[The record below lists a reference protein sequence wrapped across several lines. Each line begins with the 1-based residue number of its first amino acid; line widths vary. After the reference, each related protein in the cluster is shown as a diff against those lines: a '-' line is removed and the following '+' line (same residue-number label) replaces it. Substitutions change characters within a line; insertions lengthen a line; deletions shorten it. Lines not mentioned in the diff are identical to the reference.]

1 MPGLKIYTSNR
12 LEILAEKLAQ
22 IIKSPVSGL
31 TLSPLSPEIIIVQSR
46 GMERW
51 LSMELARQ
59 NGVCAN
65 CRFPFPN
72 AFLDDILKRFF
83 PDISETSIFEP
94 EVMTFSFLKILP
106 AHLDKPGFESLK
118 RYLKDDTNKL
128 KLFQL
133 SEKLADIFDQYI
145 VFRPEMILMWDD
157 NGEDKEKSQMWQA
170 ELWRELTRGNEKK
183 HRAYLQKALVQKI
196 RKHSSCPDDCY
207 GRISVFGIS
216 ALPPFH
222 MQVIEESSGI
232 FEVNMF
238 LLNPCREYWADTLTD
253 RESTRIKSKYAG
265 AIIDEKD
272 LHLEKGNRL
281 LASMGE
287 LGSTFLEHVISAEH
301 ELIEE
306 YDGQKRL
313 DLLSCLQS
321 DILYLKERKV
331 SDNTDQFRPD
341 GPDYSLQ
348 FHSCHSPMR
357 EVEVLYDNLLAMF
370 ENDPELLP
378 NDILVMTP
386 DIEIYAPFVNAVF
399 DARGDNETHIPFS
412 VSDRS
417 IRKESGVVDGFLS
430 ILDFKDSRFKVSQV
444 VSVLEYPG
452 IKEKFGLNESDLE
465 KIRVWIRDT
474 RINWGYDG
482 AHKALL
488 GLPGFNENTWKAGIE
503 RLLLGYAMPVKDG
516 EMFSG
521 ILPFQGFEGT
531 DARILGNFLDFMEK
545 SLACAESLARKQ
557 TIKGW
562 HSVLTGV
569 LDTFFAE
576 HDDTQ
581 LEIQFIRRI
590 LGGMSAKAGLS
601 GYGEDIE
608 IDAVKYYMKM
618 ALERESSSSGFMS
631 GGVTFCSMLPMRSI
645 PFKVICLLGMN
656 NDAFPRSSYSYGFD
670 LMAGDPRPGDRSKKK
685 DDKYLFLE
693 ALISARKVFYMSYVG
708 QSIQDNTSIPPSVLV
723 SELLDYVREGFG
735 FNSTHMITSHKL
747 QAFSPEYFRD
757 KGNLF
762 SYSAENMLA
771 ACSLYESRNKD
782 EGNIP
787 LISKGLCEPP
797 DEFKILNIESLCS
810 FFANPAKYLLTKRL
824 GIYLEE
830 QESGLCDKE
839 NFGLT
844 GLDNYFINQDLAA
857 DLQAGRASDYILKT
871 YKAEGR
877 LPHGNIGEILLK
889 ESVIDAEMFVEKIEE
904 YKGDSQSSIID
915 IDMTIEDFSL
925 TGRLANI
932 YESGMLSFRY
942 AAMKTKDILR
952 AWIYH
957 LVLCSNRD
965 MGLPSNTSLVC
976 MDKTALFNP
985 VEKSRENL
993 VALLN
998 LYWEGLSKPLLFFPD
1013 SSEEY
1018 VRQAHIKKKDRKNSM
1033 QVARNKWLGSKFSRG
1048 EIEDPYYNACF
1059 RNSDINEILNDS
1071 FVKNSETVFL
1081 PLLNRL
1087 SES

>member
-1 MPGLKIYTSNR
+1 
-12 LEILAEKLAQ
+12 
-22 IIKSPVSGL
+22 
-31 TLSPLSPEIIIVQSR
+31 
-46 GMERW
+46 
-51 LSMELARQ
+51 
-59 NGVCAN
+59 GVCAN

-83 PDISETSIFEP
+83 PDIPGTAIFEP
-94 EVMTFSFLKILP
+94 GVMTFSLLKILP
-106 AHLDKPGFESLK
+106 AHLNKAGFESLK
-118 RYLKDDTNKL
+118 RYLTDDTNKL

-133 SEKLADIFDQYI
+133 SEKLADLFDQYI
-145 VFRPEMILMWDD
+145 VFRPDMIFMWDD
-157 NGEDKEKSQMWQA
+157 NGEDKEKPHMWQA
-170 ELWRELTRGNEKK
+170 RLWREIAGGNENL
-183 HRAYLQKALVQKI
+183 HRASLQKALIKKI
-196 RKHSSCPDDCY
+196 RTLASGSDNLY
-207 GRISVFGIS
+207 ERISVFGIS

-222 MQVIEESSGI
+222 MQAIEELSGI

-265 AIIDEKD
+265 TTIDEED

-287 LGSTFLEHVISAEH
+287 LGSTFFEHVISAEH

-306 YDGQKRL
+306 FEEEECL

-331 SDNTDQFRPD
+331 SDNPD
-341 GPDYSLQ
+341 PFQSDSPDSSLQ

-357 EVEVLYDNLLAMF
+357 EVEVLYDNLLSIF

-386 DIEIYAPFVNAVF
+386 DIEIYAPFVHAVF
-399 DARGDNETHIPFS
+399 DARGDNEPRIPFA

-430 ILDFKDSRFKVSQV
+430 ILDLKESRFKVSQV

-452 IKEKFGLNESDLE
+452 IKGKFGLNESDLE
-465 KIRVWIRDT
+465 KIRGWIRDT
-474 RINWGYDG
+474 RIRWGYDG
-482 AHKALL
+482 ADKAVL

-503 RLLLGYAMPVKDG
+503 RLLLGYAMPVKEG

-521 ILPFQGFEGT
+521 ILPFQGIEGT
-531 DARILGNFLDFMEK
+531 DAKVLGNFLEFMEK
-545 SLACAESLARKQ
+545 NLACAESLVRKQ
-557 TIKGW
+557 TINGW

-569 LDTFFAE
+569 LDTFFAG

-581 LEIQFIRRI
+581 QEIQFIRRI

-601 GYGEDIE
+601 GYGEEIE
-608 IDAVKYYMKM
+608 IDAVKYYVKK
-618 ALERESSSSGFMS
+618 ALEQESSSSGFMS

-670 LMAGDPRPGDRSKKK
+670 LMAGDPRPGDRSRKK

-693 ALISARKVFYMSYVG
+693 ALISARKIFYISYVG

-735 FNSTHMITSHKL
+735 FDSGQMITSHKL
-747 QAFSPEYFRD
+747 QAFSPAYFRD
-757 KGNLF
+757 KGKLF
-762 SYSAENMLA
+762 SYSAGNMLA
-771 ACSLYESRNKD
+771 ACSLYESRHKD
-782 EGNIP
+782 EDGIQ
-787 LISKGLCEPP
+787 LISKGLCESP
-797 DEFKILNIESLCS
+797 DELKILNMESLCN
-810 FFANPAKYLLTKRL
+810 FFTNPAKYLLQKRL

-830 QESGLCDKE
+830 KESVLSDKE
-839 NFGLT
+839 NFDLT
-844 GLDNYFINQDLAA
+844 GLDNYFVNQDLVA
-857 DLQAGRASDYILKT
+857 DVQAGRPPDYILKA

-889 ESVIDAEMFVEKIEE
+889 ESVIDAETFVRKIEE
-904 YKGDSQSSIID
+904 YKRDSQPSILD
-915 IDMTIEDFSL
+915 IDMTIDDFSL

-932 YESGMLSFRY
+932 YESGMLNFRY

-965 MGLPSNTSLVC
+965 MGLPSNTALVC

-985 VEKSRENL
+985 VENSRENL

-998 LYWEGLSKPLLFFPD
+998 LYWEGLSKPLHFFPD
-1013 SSEEY
+1013 SSDEY
-1018 VRQAHIKKKDRKNSM
+1018 VRQAHIKKKDRKDSM
-1033 QVARNKWLGSKFSRG
+1033 QAVRNKWLGSKFSRG
-1048 EIEDPYYNACF
+1048 EFDDPYYNACF
-1059 RNSDINEILNDS
+1059 RNSDINDIFNDS
-1071 FVKNSETVFL
+1071 FVKNSESVFL
-1081 PLLNRL
+1081 PLLNHL
-1087 SES
+1087 SGS